1 MTEFTAIDVS
11 RLPAP
16 AAVEVLDFE
25 VILADMVATLTN
37 PDVFP
42 QFSAITESDPAYKVL
57 IVCAYREMVLRQR
70 INDATRQNM
79 LAFAT
84 GSNLDHLAA
93 NLLITRKVLVPADPE
108 TNTPAVMESDA
119 ELRRRVQLAPES
131 YTTAG
136 SAGSYVF
143 HALGAHPDILDASVD
158 SPEPGEVVVTIL
170 SRVGDGVPSTA
181 ARDAV
186 VARLSGD
193 TVRPLTDLVT
203 VNNVTVVDYAIE
215 AEIYTFE
222 GPDSALVIAAAQA
235 NAEATRDALKRIA
248 RDIPLSAIY
257 AALHVEGV
265 SRVVLITPASSI
277 TIGPGEVGHC
287 TVIEL
292 IHGGI
297 DA

>member
-1 MTEFTAIDVS
+1 MTEFTGIDVS

-25 VILADMVATLTN
+25 AILAEWVEFFTTA
-37 PDVFP
+37 FP
-42 QFSAITESDPAYKVL
+42 QFSALVESDPAYKVM
-57 IVCAYREMVLRQR
+57 IVGAYREMVLRQR

-93 NLLITRKVLVPADPE
+93 NLLVTRKVLVPADPE
-108 TNTPAVMESDA
+108 TNTPAVMEADD
-119 ELRRRVQLAPES
+119 ELRRRAQLAPES

-143 HALGAHPDILDASVD
+143 HALGAHPDILDAAVE
-158 SPEPGEVVVTIL
+158 SPQPGEVVVTIL
-170 SRVGDGVPSTA
+170 SRVGDGVPSTE

-186 VARLSGD
+186 VDKLSGD
-193 TVRPLTDLVT
+193 TVRPLTDQVF
-203 VNNVTVVDYAIE
+203 VNNVVPVDYAID

-222 GPDSALVIAAAQA
+222 GPDSSLVIAAAQA
-235 NAEATRDALKRIA
+235 NVEAMRDALKRIG
-248 RDIPLSAIY
+248 RDIPLSAMY

-265 SRVVLITPASSI
+265 SRVVLITPVNSV
-277 TIGPGEVGHC
+277 TIGPGEVGNC
-287 TVIEL
+287 TDIVIS
-292 IHGGI
+292 HGGI